1 MKKNLQYKYDSLFQ
15 AGWRPP
21 LQSRR
26 DLMEWACAQ
35 QNAFLSEKEAPA
47 DMKWN
52 CENPGVLIDK
62 FGPDYN
68 AVRAK
73 LGYVKGLFRE

>member
-1 MKKNLQYKYDSLFQ
+1 
-15 AGWRPP
+15 
-21 LQSRR
+21 
-26 DLMEWACAQ
+26 
-35 QNAFLSEKEAPA
+35 
-47 DMKWN
+47 MKWN